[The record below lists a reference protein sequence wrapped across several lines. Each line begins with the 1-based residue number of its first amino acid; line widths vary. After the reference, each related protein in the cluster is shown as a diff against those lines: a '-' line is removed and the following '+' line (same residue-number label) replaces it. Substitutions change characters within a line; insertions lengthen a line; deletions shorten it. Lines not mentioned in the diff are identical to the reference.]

1 MVVVFWGRIIRQGSV
16 NRTRA
21 REPWSKFSERS
32 KLRKTATKPPEFG
45 SPNRSTVTYYI
56 IVLILY
62 LNLLLFKK
70 LYYMFNKLLI
80 LLILYLNLLLNSFI
94 FKFNISLLF
103 NIIIK
108 LFILLKNSSFK
119 FLLLLYNLKAFLI
132 KLKII

>member
-1 MVVVFWGRIIRQGSV
+1 
-16 NRTRA
+16 
-21 REPWSKFSERS
+21 
-32 KLRKTATKPPEFG
+32 
-45 SPNRSTVTYYI
+45 
-56 IVLILY
+56 
-62 LNLLLFKK
+62 
-70 LYYMFNKLLI
+70 MFNKLLI